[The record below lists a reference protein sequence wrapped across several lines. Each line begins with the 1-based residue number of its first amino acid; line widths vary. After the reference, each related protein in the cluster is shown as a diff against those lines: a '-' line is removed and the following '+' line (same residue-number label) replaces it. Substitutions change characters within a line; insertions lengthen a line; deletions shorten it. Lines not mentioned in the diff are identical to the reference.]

1 MTMKSALAV
10 ALVLVTATPAFAD
23 EDYGGASVIFARGSS
38 LMRVDPRGRGETEV
52 AKLPARIAVRALRTD
67 ARGNVLLAD
76 LGGKWSWM
84 KLDGAQTTLT
94 DLPCADGP
102 AQLAVDGA
110 CVLCRSTTSPTGSV
124 IVNLTTGKTTAVE
137 IPSPGARL
145 IGEGAQRRLIWSDA
159 AGVWSAPPMDTKKK
173 QRLAPEAPLRS
184 FLPSADGSR
193 AVGVYRD
200 VVHEGRQTKP
210 AELLMTFQ
218 LDGQAARRK
227 AIKAGVPIEWSHDNQ
242 WVLLQDSSKA
252 CIMGAAGGEYKCWK
266 GFTGASIAPDG
277 KWALTLGSRTKAES
291 EKKSKPKSK
300 NDKKE
305 SKKGSKKKQ
314 DAPAADAEPTNE
326 DENAG
331 SEVMAT
337 DDVEV
342 PPPSGPL
349 ALYRAELAGPFSK
362 APVRIVSVV
371 DGAAVWI
378 PGKR

>member
-1 MTMKSALAV
+1 MRSALVIAS
-10 ALVLVTATPAFAD
+10 VLVATTPAFAD
-23 EDYGGASVIFARGSS
+23 EAKDDQYSGATVIFARGSA
-38 LMRVDPRGRGETEV
+38 LIRVDPRGRGETEV
-52 AKLPARIAVRALRTD
+52 AKLAAKVSVRALRTD
-67 ARGNVLLAD
+67 ARGRVLLAD

-124 IVNLTTGKTTAVE
+124 IVTLHTGKTTAVE

-145 IGEGAQRRLIWSDA
+145 IGQGAQRRLVWADA
-159 AGVWSAPPMDTKKK
+159 AGVWSAPPLDTKKK

-184 FLPSADGSR
+184 FLPSPDGSR

-200 VVHEGRQTKP
+200 ILHEGKQTKP
-210 AELLMTFQ
+210 ADLLMTFQ

-266 GFTGASIAPDG
+266 GFTGASIASDG
-277 KWALTLGSRTKAES
+277 RWALVLGSRTSAEPDKQS
-291 EKKSKPKSK
+291 KQSKKSKQSKQSKKSK
-300 NDKKE
+300 T
-305 SKKGSKKKQ
+305 
-314 DAPAADAEPTNE
+314 PEPMNE
-326 DENAG
+326 DENPG
-331 SEVMAT
+331 TEVTAT

-349 ALYRAELAGPFSK
+349 ALYRAELAGPYSK
-362 APVRIVSVV
+362 APVRIVSIV

-378 PGKR
+378 PGALR